1 MSDESLAIL
10 TAKSA
15 DTMFAVGGTQ
25 SWVLDRAHAKRCKYA
40 VLCQNAHTDWG
51 EGKEPH
57 GKAFMVGL
65 VDDVVPSTETEGRWL
80 VTFSE
85 YALVDKPDTW
95 GGWRNP
101 VRYTTLDELGIDAG
115 KLEFKPMPPVEQPKR
130 PDVSVGGA
138 QGLTITQAKEGL
150 ARTFGVPADAIEITI
165 RG

>member
-1 MSDESLAIL
+1 MPEESMVIL

-15 DTMFAVGGTQ
+15 GTMLAVGGTQ

-51 EGKEPH
+51 DGKESH
-57 GKAFMVGL
+57 GKAFMVGV
-65 VDDVVPSTETEGRWL
+65 VDDVIPSTETEGRWL

-85 YALVDKPDTW
+85 YALIDKPETW

-115 KLEFKPMPPVEQPKR
+115 SLKFEPMPPVEKPKQT
-130 PDVSVGGA
+130 PLTNGNSEN
-138 QGLTITQAKEGL
+138 LTIARAKEGL
-150 ARTFGVPADAIEITI
+150 ARTFGVSPEAVEITI